1 MKNHLRNP
9 PRYVPTPTAALS
21 HSASSS
27 PRETNITAW
36 LHEIGMGAFTEIF
49 LKEEIDMD
57 VLPFLTENHLVKHL
71 KIPTLGARLR
81 ILRHIKNLYS
91 TPPQQSQT
99 PQTPPQQQ
107 SPLLLPSQPQQI
119 SPSTD
124 SPPSLP
130 RVTKEPLSVSL
141 REVQQLK
148 RELDRRTSELKRLES
163 IVQHLVSIGYAYSSG
178 PFLVP
183 PPPPPPQLV
192 KSRKSV
198 GGRGG
203 MRTSG
208 GKGGGEGVGD
218 GLGPGYKIIS
228 KSNGHLN
235 ATVYDK
241 TVNGEVY
248 REKAAING

>member
-9 PRYVPTPTAALS
+9 PRNLPNPALS
-21 HSASSS
+21 HSASPS

-36 LHEIGMGAFTEIF
+36 LHDIGMGAFTEYF
-49 LKEEIDMD
+49 VKEEIDMD
-57 VLPFLTENHLVKHL
+57 VLPYLTENHLFEHL

-91 TPPQQSQT
+91 TPPQQPQT
-99 PQTPPQQQ
+99 PQTSPPLPSPQQ
-107 SPLLLPSQPQQI
+107 SPPLPSQQS

-124 SPPSLP
+124 SPLS
-130 RVTKEPLSVSL
+130 RATKEAPSVSL

-163 IVQHLVSIGYAYSSG
+163 IVQHLVSIGYASG
-178 PFLVP
+178 AYLVP
-183 PPPPPPQLV
+183 PPPPPPQF
-192 KSRKSV
+192 KGWNSG

-208 GKGGGEGVGD
+208 GKGGGEGVGEV
-218 GLGPGYKIIS
+218 LGQGYKIIS
-228 KSNGHLN
+228 KNNGHLMN

-241 TVNGEVY
+241 TVNGE
-248 REKAAING
+248 KAAINC